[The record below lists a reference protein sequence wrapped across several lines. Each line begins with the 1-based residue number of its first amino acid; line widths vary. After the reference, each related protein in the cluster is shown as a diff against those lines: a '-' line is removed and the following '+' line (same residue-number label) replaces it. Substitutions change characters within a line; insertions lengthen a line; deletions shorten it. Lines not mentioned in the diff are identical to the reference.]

1 MENMSMENNIP
12 FRLNGTPAEAV
23 AEFLAE
29 AARRIEY
36 QAAIIDSWNKGST
49 TSRSMAKAGRE
60 VAAILRGIV
69 IEEKKAP

>member
-1 MENMSMENNIP
+1 MQNSIP
-12 FRLNGTPAEAV
+12 FRLNGPPAEAV

-36 QAAIIDSWNKGST
+36 QAAVIESSNKGSA
-49 TSRSMAKAGRE
+49 TSIEMAKAGRE

-69 IEEKKAP
+69 IEEKKAS

>member
-12 FRLNGTPAEAV
+12 FRLYGTPAEAV

-29 AARRIEY
+29 AARRIEN
-36 QAAIIDSWNKGST
+36 QAAFIKSSNKGSA
-49 TSRSMAKAGRE
+49 TSIEMAKAGRE